1 MMVKEAVIVEPS
13 EFTDSFVAVGADPL
27 PPWKVTSAPSTNP
40 EPLTVIDTLVDPAG
54 RLPGSIPATEMSAG
68 GGAVVSIVQL

>member
-1 MMVKEAVIVEPS
+1 MVKKAVIVEPS
-13 EFTDSFVAVGADPL
+13 GSTESIVAIGADPL

-40 EPLTVIDTLVDPAG
+40 EPLTVIDTSVDPAG